1 VIEYGRDS
9 GCTVIGGFV
18 YRGRRI
24 PGLQGAYLYGDYCSG
39 WVRAAR
45 APGGRIA
52 EERDLGLQVPGLSSF
67 GADADGE
74 LYALSLNGDVYRVA
88 PA

>member
-1 VIEYGRDS
+1 MIEYSHAS

-24 PGLQGAYLYGDYCSG
+24 PRLQCAYLYGDYCAG

-45 APGGRIA
+45 APGGRVA

-67 GADADGE
+67 GADANGE
-74 LYALSLNGDVYRVA
+74 LYALSLGGGVYRVA

>member
-1 VIEYGRDS
+1 MCIRDS

-24 PGLQGAYLYGDYCSG
+24 RGLQGAYLYGDYCSG

-45 APGGRIA
+45 TQDTRVL
-52 EERDLGLQVPGLSSF
+52 EQRDLGLQVPSPSSF

-74 LYALSLNGDVYRVA
+74 LYVLSLTGGVYRLA